1 MLLQNIFQPKI
12 IMIRFMLHLFKLFI
26 IILQKAGG
34 QMYCLTCDLTWSDLF
49 ANLKTPASLFV
60 CASMHNLQHIFPQ
73 IIKKNQYRFREK
85 RGHSANCIKKIYLTE
100 HLGLKAHFL
109 SVYRVDQQCCPGRN
123 HCGGSPDFLAK
134 SLVIPTKYTKF
145 KLITHK
151 FKLEF
156 CIYGWNYQ

>member
-1 MLLQNIFQPKI
+1 MEWPFCQFEN
-12 IMIRFMLHLFKLFI
+12 
-26 IILQKAGG
+26 
-34 QMYCLTCDLTWSDLF
+34 TCQSVCMCFNAQSTAHIS
-49 ANLKTPASLFV
+49 ANY
-60 CASMHNLQHIFPQ
+60 
-73 IIKKNQYRFREK
+73 KKNQYRFRKK

-123 HCGGSPDFLAK
+123 HRGGSPDFLAK

-151 FKLEF
+151 FKLELH
-156 CIYGWNYQ
+156 IYGDFRRDNIDGPHGTQLTFTKIFENIFVAFCHRLWWTSYC

>member
-73 IIKKNQYRFREK
+73 IIKKNHHIFREK
-85 RGHSANCIKKIYLTE
+85 RGYSANCIENIHLTFRTQGPFSVC
-100 HLGLKAHFL
+100 LPCRPAMLSRQKSSRDPPGGLWIFWL
-109 SVYRVDQQCCPGRN
+109 N
-123 HCGGSPDFLAK
+123 H
-134 SLVIPTKYTKF
+134 
-145 KLITHK
+145 
-151 FKLEF
+151 
-156 CIYGWNYQ
+156 

>member
-1 MLLQNIFQPKI
+1 MLLQNILQPKI

-73 IIKKNQYRFREK
+73 IIKKKSVQISRKKGVQRQLYKKDLFDRTFRTQGPFSVCLPCGPAMLSRQK
-85 RGHSANCIKKIYLTE
+85 SSRDPPV
-100 HLGLKAHFL
+100 GLWIFWL
-109 SVYRVDQQCCPGRN
+109 N
-123 HCGGSPDFLAK
+123 H
-134 SLVIPTKYTKF
+134 
-145 KLITHK
+145 
-151 FKLEF
+151 
-156 CIYGWNYQ
+156 